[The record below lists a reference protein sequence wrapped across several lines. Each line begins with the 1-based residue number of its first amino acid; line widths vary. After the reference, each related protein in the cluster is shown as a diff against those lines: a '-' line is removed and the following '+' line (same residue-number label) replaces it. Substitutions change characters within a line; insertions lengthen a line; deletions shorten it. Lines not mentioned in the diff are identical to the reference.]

1 MPRVLA
7 SSLNLKNVINPNF
20 LQVMSLEF
28 ISSMLTMLLIC
39 LFCFVVYFK
48 QKNLPLDAK
57 PKGIVNVAEYI
68 VEFADKQVSELMGC
82 PKYFSNFGAYM
93 ISLCFYIFFGF
104 IVGII
109 GVPNFINLGGSSS
122 DYLLNNSTMYK
133 ALPAPFTNLAFTLS
147 LGLLTVILIEIT
159 KARNKKWK
167 YFNQFI
173 FNFPP
178 LLPLV
183 TNLVPMLSLGLRL
196 FGNAFAGSCIM
207 ILLNQMFLSLGNGLG
222 LIASPFI
229 MPFLHAYFDIFSGF
243 IQTVVFA
250 MITMMNIAQQAPEE
264 ETNRIMEDTFDRKS
278 AVLRKVKLLE
288 AEQ

>member
-1 MPRVLA
+1 MFNVL
-7 SSLNLKNVINPNF
+7 SGNLNIENVINPNF
-20 LQVMSLEF
+20 LKAMPLEF

-39 LFCFVVYFK
+39 LFSFVVYFK
-48 QKNLPLDAK
+48 QKKLPLDSE
-57 PKGIVNVAEYI
+57 PKGIVNVAEMI

-82 PKYFSNFGAYM
+82 PKYFSNFGGYM

-109 GVPNFINLGGSSS
+109 GIPNFINFGGSSTE
-122 DYLLNNSTMYK
+122 YLLNDSTMYK
-133 ALPAPFTNLAFTLS
+133 SLPAPFTNLAFTLS
-147 LGLLTVILIEIT
+147 IGLMTVILIELT
-159 KARNKKWK
+159 KARTKKWK

-207 ILLNQMFLSLGNGLG
+207 ILLNQMFLSLANGFG
-222 LIASPFI
+222 LIAAPFI
-229 MPFLHAYFDIFSGF
+229 MPFLHAYFDIFSGL
-243 IQTVVFA
+243 IQTIVFA

-264 ETNRIMEDTFDRKS
+264 KLNEKIEETYDRKN
-278 AVLRKVKLLE
+278 AILRKVKLLE